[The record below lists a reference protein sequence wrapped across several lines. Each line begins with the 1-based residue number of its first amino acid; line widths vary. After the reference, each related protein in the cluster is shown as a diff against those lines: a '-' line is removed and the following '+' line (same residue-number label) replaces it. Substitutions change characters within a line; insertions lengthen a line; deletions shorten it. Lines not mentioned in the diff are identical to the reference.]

1 MLRALYLAL
10 VFAPLPAATQDF
22 DARHRQDLT
31 ANPPDLQFRI
41 STSAPGPFHM
51 GERIVLNLEFRSAV
65 PDKYLLDRG
74 TRLLQSTEEFCFDR
88 SGAADLYRDL
98 SWRELRDAPYLAGAP
113 PLNVTTR
120 IQLTMN
126 NSVRF
131 DAPGRYR
138 LYVRSHRVYRE
149 RAPEEA
155 GDEPTA
161 LVSLV
166 SNVIEFE
173 ILPPDPEWEA
183 ARLAAARGPSADPDP
198 DSVVYLAT
206 PAMVDLLLEQTRRS
220 GIDPLPL
227 PLLAARDRTHVARA
241 VDRWL
246 ATDEAPLSR
255 TALWLRALFLLAA
268 EDPLPPL
275 PHWTVQARDPRIRE
289 QVRATAAA
297 REKRLNEILR
307 QEAER
312 LVPVAASHPPETR
325 DASLKTLA
333 TFAPAAGR
341 AAGLLPPPGYGMS
354 RDQLQTRFLELP
366 DGEQQELLAQHWD
379 RIRGPE
385 MIPALLRLDT
395 PAALRRVLELAP
407 EAGLHLLREKLIAGR
422 SEYFDLADRHLPPG
436 AVPEADEV
444 FAAHLDGEL
453 PAYLHYIARFASPAL
468 APKLRAVHEARG
480 QNDLEARFAAYFT
493 RAFPND
499 LSFLRR
505 AMANPELPMFASLLS
520 EVARQVWTPALE
532 AQVLVWMRDPDARIA
547 ASAARALRLRG
558 SPETEFWLW
567 LRLEDWRDAWR
578 DRTAALRGHPITGG
592 GREDEVQLGEALFEA
607 LSEAKSW
614 PLDPPRRARLAA
626 LCLDR
631 RCRERWSSHAA
642 APLELAASNGEF
654 TAGGYT
660 ARSLA
665 ELQQKLLQYPSGTS
679 FRWCDREREYGDPLS
694 PGLREE
700 TLRKLAAFAA
710 QHGLRLEGCPGGGTF
725 RDPPERRW

>member
-1 MLRALYLAL
+1 MLPASYLAL
-10 VFAPLPAATQDF
+10 VFAFLPNQDF
-22 DARHRQDLT
+22 SARHRQEL
-31 ANPPDLQFRI
+31 AAHPPDLQFRI

-51 GERIVLNLEFRSAV
+51 GERIVLNLEFRGAV

-74 TRLLQSTEEFCFDR
+74 TRLFQSTEEFCFDR
-88 SGAADLYRDL
+88 SGAADPYRDL
-98 SWRELRDAPYLAGAP
+98 SWLELREANHLAGTP

-126 NSVRF
+126 DSVRF

-161 LVSLV
+161 LVSLA

-183 ARLAAARGPSADPDP
+183 ARLVAARGPSADPDP
-198 DSVVYLAT
+198 GSVLYLAT
-206 PAMVDLLLEQTRRS
+206 PAMVDLLLEQTRRL
-220 GIDPLPL
+220 GIEPLPF
-227 PLLAARDRTHVARA
+227 PLIAARHRTHVERA

-246 ATDEAPLSR
+246 ATAEAPLSGA
-255 TALWLRALFLLAA
+255 ALWLRALLRLAA

-275 PHWTVQARDPRIRE
+275 PHWTVQARDPRIRA
-289 QVRATAAA
+289 QVRATVEA
-297 REKRLNEILR
+297 RGKRLDEILR
-307 QEAER
+307 QDAER
-312 LVPVAASHPPETR
+312 LVPVAASHPPEIR

-333 TFAPAAGR
+333 MFAPAAVR
-341 AAGLLPPPGYGMS
+341 AAGLLPPPGHGMS

-366 DGEQQELLAQHWD
+366 EEQQQELLAGHWD

-385 MIPALLRLDT
+385 MVPALLRLDT

-407 EAGLHLLREKLIAGR
+407 ETGLRLLREKLIAGR
-422 SEYFDLADRHLPPG
+422 YEYFDLADRYLPPG
-436 AVPEADEV
+436 AVPEADEA
-444 FAAHLDGEL
+444 FAAHLDREL
-453 PAYLHYIARFASPAL
+453 PVYLPYIARFASPAL
-468 APKLRAVHEARG
+468 APKLRAVHETRG
-480 QNDLEARFAAYFT
+480 QSDLEAGFAAYFT
-493 RAFPND
+493 RAFPHD

-505 AMANPELPMFASLLS
+505 AMANPEQPQFASLLS
-520 EVARQVWTPALE
+520 EVARRVWTPALE
-532 AQVLVWMRDPDARIA
+532 AQVLVWLRDSDARVA
-547 ASAARALRLRG
+547 AAAARALRLRG
-558 SPETEFWLW
+558 SPEAEPWLW

-578 DRTAALRGHPITGG
+578 DRTAVLRGHPITGG

-607 LSEAKSW
+607 LAEAKSW
-614 PLDPPRRARLAA
+614 PLDPPRRDRLAA

-631 RCRERWSSHAA
+631 RCRERWTSRAE
-642 APLELAASNGEF
+642 APVEITAGNGEF

-660 ARSLA
+660 ARNLA
-665 ELQQKLLQYPSGTS
+665 ELQPKLLQYASGTV

-710 QHGLRLEGCPGGGTF
+710 KHGLRLEGCPGGGTF
-725 RDPPERRW
+725 RDPPERCW